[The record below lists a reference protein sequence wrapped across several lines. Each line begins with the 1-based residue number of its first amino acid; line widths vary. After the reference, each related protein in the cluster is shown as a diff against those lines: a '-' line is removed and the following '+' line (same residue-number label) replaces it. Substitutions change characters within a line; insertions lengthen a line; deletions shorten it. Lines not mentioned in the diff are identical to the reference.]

1 MNVGT
6 NIMYTIVGASVVILS
21 IIGWNT
27 TNNVRADIADI
38 QKIIKVEYLT
48 SIESDSFDSNQF
60 DM

>member
-6 NIMYTIVGASVVILS
+6 NIMYTIVGVSVVILS

-27 TNNVRADIADI
+27 TNNVRADIAAI
-38 QKIIKVEYLT
+38 QKMIKVGYLT
-48 SIESDSFDSNQF
+48 SIESDSFDAKQF